1 MRQVKK
7 KPISIVL
14 GTIALAFFIN
24 IKSVNSILGAMLGFE
39 EESGF
44 MSILYASTVLFLF
57 TISFLNIGKVKFNKQ
72 VFIFALLL
80 FVWYMCTK
88 SFIQEPRVSIVFF
101 GVFTISAF
109 IIPSIIKIDARLLLL
124 AIMLIPTVGILYVS
138 KIFSTENSTNETITM
153 TVSYAFMVPV
163 VATILYLVFYYKHDG
178 VYTKSIALFSS
189 LINLF
194 FLYEILSFG
203 SRGPFVCILVLIL
216 FLFLFKKKKGTGI
229 SVRKTWL
236 AIMTP
241 LVLFFSVFF
250 MDIIISINMLLGRAG
265 LSLNVVDK
273 FVRMGGEGD
282 WTNGREYI
290 SKITMAG
297 IIDSPI
303 IGHGVDQFENNTGI
317 VYPHNFILQ
326 ILYDGGLMFFIILLI
341 PLLIK
346 LIKKGKNCDIDEYI
360 LIILFFVISV
370 PGALVSSD
378 LWNNERLWIFF
389 GFIFSTSFVLNKRK
403 SY

>member
-14 GTIALAFFIN
+14 VTIALAFFIN
-24 IKSVNSILGAMLGFE
+24 IKSVNCILGAILGFE

-57 TISFLNIGKVKFNKQ
+57 TISFLNIGKIRFNKQ
-72 VFIFALLL
+72 VLIFALLL
-80 FVWYMCTK
+80 FVWYMYTK
-88 SFIQEPRVSIVFF
+88 TFIQEPRVSIIFF

-109 IIPSIIKIDARLLLL
+109 IIPSMIKVDAKLLLL
-124 AIMLIPTVGILYVS
+124 AIMLIPTVGIMYVS

-153 TVSYAFMVPV
+153 TISYAFMVPV
-163 VATILYLVFYYKHDG
+163 VATILYLFFYYKHDD
-178 VYTKSIALFSS
+178 VYAKSIALFAS
-189 LINLF
+189 LINMF

-203 SRGPFVCILVLIL
+203 SRGPFACLLVLIL
-216 FLFLFKKKKGTGI
+216 FLVLFKKKKETGI
-229 SVRKTWL
+229 SVRKTWF
-236 AIMTP
+236 AIMIPT
-241 LVLFFSVFF
+241 VVFISTFFL
-250 MDIIISINMLLGRAG
+250 DIIFSINMLLGKAG
-265 LSLNVVDK
+265 LSFNVLDK

-297 IIDSPI
+297 IFESPI

-346 LIKKGKNCDIDEYI
+346 LIKKVKNCDIDEYI

-378 LWNNERLWIFF
+378 LWYNERLWIFF

>member
-1 MRQVKK
+1 MPVKK
-7 KPISIVL
+7 KSYTILLV
-14 GTIALAFFIN
+14 TIALAFFIN
-24 IKSVNSILGAMLGFE
+24 IKGVNIILGAMLGLN

-44 MSILYASTVLFLF
+44 MSILYSSNIIFLYVLSLYIYGIRNLNKKVIIY
-57 TISFLNIGKVKFNKQ
+57 ISFFLAWYFYTKF
-72 VFIFALLL
+72 
-80 FVWYMCTK
+80 
-88 SFIQEPRVSIVFF
+88 FIQEPRISITFF
-101 GVFTISAF
+101 MVFTISAF
-109 IIPSIIKIDARLLLL
+109 LIPSIAKVDVKLLLL
-124 AIMLIPTVGILYVS
+124 AIMIIPSIGVFYTSNV
-138 KIFSTENSTNETITM
+138 FSTEGSLNETISM
-153 TVSYAFMVPV
+153 TASYAFMVPV
-163 VATILYLVFYYKHDG
+163 VATIMYWWFYYKYDG
-178 VYTKSIALFSS
+178 VYMKTIVILFSM
-189 LINLF
+189 INMF

-203 SRGPFVCILVLIL
+203 SRGPFACLLVLIL
-216 FLFLFKKKKGTGI
+216 SLVIFKKKKETGI
-229 SVRKTWL
+229 SVRKTWF
-236 AIMTP
+236 AIMIPT
-241 LVLFFSVFF
+241 VVFISTFFL
-250 MDIIISINMLLGRAG
+250 DIIFSINMLLGKAG
-265 LSLNVVDK
+265 LSFNVLDK
-273 FVRMGGEGD
+273 FVRMRGEGD

-326 ILYDGGLMFFIILLI
+326 ILYDGGLLFFVILLI

-346 LIKKGKNCDIDEYI
+346 LINKGKNCVMDEYI

-378 LWNNERLWIFF
+378 LWNNERLWVFF